1 MRIKRFLFIKMPT
14 LTKATPYW
22 KALKVFSIILG
33 LAEVMLLIAAAFR
46 TIAWLEFGQI
56 SLGLLVLLFFLPL
69 LFRMSKRLFFVLSS
83 GAILIVF
90 LFLIFQTFGD
100 RYFSQQV
107 FDSYL
112 KGEDYH
118 AKVNSLAI
126 IASSNAI
133 AHTQLVIDEIEF
145 ISQGVKEAK
154 KCREHPSPEKI
165 SNLISLKAKTEER
178 MARLDSRFSETGYCN
193 KSASANEKTVKSMYH
208 KMLLYLDECL
218 NTDRH

>member
-22 KALKVFSIILG
+22 KALIVFSIILG

-193 KSASANEKTVKSMYH
+193 KSASANGKTVKSMYH

>member
-1 MRIKRFLFIKMPT
+1 MFRSRWLFKEMPT
-14 LTKATPYW
+14 ITRTTSYW
-22 KALKVFSIILG
+22 RALKNFALIFLLADAMLFLSVVFG
-33 LAEVMLLIAAAFR
+33 LV
-46 TIAWLEFGQI
+46 AWLEFFQMSAFLLTALFLAPFLFRI
-56 SLGLLVLLFFLPL
+56 RERSLLVFLGLATISF
-69 LFRMSKRLFFVLSS
+69 
-83 GAILIVF
+83 F
-90 LFLIFQTFGD
+90 LFLIFQTLGD

-112 KGEDYH
+112 KGGDYH

-145 ISQGVKEAK
+145 IRQGVKEAK
-154 KCREHPSPEKI
+154 KFRDHPSPEKI
-165 SNLISLKAKTEER
+165 SHLISLKAKTEER